1 MNRLFDYRR
10 LRLIPT
16 VLLALLAVGFD
27 LASHLLPRP
36 IAASGVNRAMTRQ
49 LQHRARL
56 RDLRNRRSSFLPPR

>member
-16 VLLALLAVGFD
+16 VLLAQLAAAFD

-56 RDLRNRRSSFLPPR
+56 RDLRNRRSTFAPPR

>member
-16 VLLALLAVGFD
+16 VILALLVAAFD

-56 RDLRNRRSSFLPPR
+56 RDLRNRRSTFAPPR